1 MNPSE
6 SSSFYPKEIAITGFG
21 KETVLWE
28 VYDLPSNEEDLVD
41 LASDNKGSKAIW
53 DAVKKGEHGS
63 LIQNRYEVAEHKIN
77 GTYLQYK
84 HEKAQ
89 KKAQEKADAIY
100 EELMKSCVKFT
111 SHKKKRN
118 PYLSKK

>member
-6 SSSFYPKEIAITGFG
+6 SSSFYPKEIAITGSG

-41 LASDNKGSKAIW
+41 LASDDKGSKAIW

-84 HEKAQ
+84 QE
-89 KKAQEKADAIY
+89 KAQEKADAVY
-100 EELMKSCVKFT
+100 EELMKSCVEFT
-111 SHKKKRN
+111 SHKKKRT